1 MNFKKYL
8 AIVAIAFGV
17 QCSFS
22 QDGLPVYVDYLSD
35 NLYLIHP
42 SMAGASTSS
51 KIRLTARQQWFDVD
65 DAPSLQTLSFNT
77 RVGDKV
83 GFGAIIY
90 NDENGNFSQQG
101 AYLTFAYHLLL
112 SRNRVD
118 LNQLSFGIS
127 TGFTQGT
134 LDESG
139 FDIINNPDPIIGGTQ
154 ANATYFNVDFGA
166 SYYFLDFYA
175 HLTIKNAL
183 PTRRDLFSQEFESKN
198 QRRYLASAGYVFG
211 GYGSDWKYE
220 PSFMFQYT
228 DETQESSIDANMKV
242 YRTMDFGSVWGGL
255 SYRRSLDGAEFVNGT
270 QVDNQKL
277 QYITPFIGLNYNKF
291 MFAYTYS
298 YQANSL
304 VLSNGGYHQITLG
317 YDFGTRREPYD
328 CNCPGINN

>member
-1 MNFKKYL
+1 MKFKKYL

-22 QDGLPVYVDYLSD
+22 QDGLPIYVDYLSD
-35 NLYLIHP
+35 NLYLLHP
-42 SMAGASTSS
+42 SMAGASNTS
-51 KIRLTARQQWFDVD
+51 KLRLTARQQWFDVD
-65 DAPSLQTLSFNT
+65 NAPSLQTLSFNT
-77 RVGDKV
+77 RVGEKV
-83 GFGAIIY
+83 GVGAIVY

-134 LDESG
+134 LDETG
-139 FDIINNPDPIIGGTQ
+139 FDIINNPDPIISGGQLNT
-154 ANATYFNVDFGA
+154 TYFNVDFGA
-166 SYYFLDFYA
+166 SYYFLDFFA
-175 HLTIKNAL
+175 HLTVKNAL
-183 PTRRDLFSQEFESKN
+183 PTQRDLFSQEFESQN
-198 QRRYLASAGYVFG
+198 QRRYLASAGYTFG
-211 GYGSDWKYE
+211 GYGSEWTYE
-220 PSFMFQYT
+220 PSMMFQYT
-228 DETQESSIDANMKV
+228 EETQESSIDANVKV
-242 YRTMDFGSVWGGL
+242 YRSMEFGSIWGGL

-277 QYITPFIGLNYNKF
+277 QYITPFVGVNYNRF

-304 VLSNGGYHQITLG
+304 VLSNGGYHQLTLG
-317 YDFGTRREPYD
+317 YDFGERRDPYD
-328 CNCPGINN
+328 CNCPAIN

>member
-1 MNFKKYL
+1 MKFKKYL

-42 SMAGASTSS
+42 SMAGASNAS
-51 KIRLTARQQWFDVD
+51 KLRLTARQQWFDVD
-65 DAPSLQTLSFNT
+65 NAPSLQTLSFNT
-77 RVGDKV
+77 RIGDKV
-83 GFGAIIY
+83 GFGAIAY

-127 TGFTQGT
+127 TGFTQGS
-134 LDESG
+134 LDETG
-139 FDIINNPDPIIGGTQ
+139 FDIINNPDPAILGTRL
-154 ANATYFNVDFGA
+154 NTTYFNVDFGA
-166 SYYFLDFYA
+166 SYYFFDFYA
-175 HLTIKNAL
+175 HLTVKNAL
-183 PTRRDLFSQEFESKN
+183 PTQRDLFSQEFESQN
-198 QRRYLASAGYVFG
+198 QRRYLASAGYTFG
-211 GYGSDWKYE
+211 QYGSDWKYE
-220 PSFMFQYT
+220 PSMMFQYT
-228 DETQESSIDANMKV
+228 EETQESSIDANIKV
-242 YRTMDFGSVWGGL
+242 YRSLEFGSVWGGL

-277 QYITPFIGLNYNKF
+277 QYITPFIGVNYNKF

-304 VLSNGGYHQITLG
+304 VLSNGGYHQLTLG
-317 YDFGTRREPYD
+317 YDFGRGDRDPYD
-328 CNCPGINN
+328 CNCPAIN

>member
-1 MNFKKYL
+1 MKFKKYL

-42 SMAGASTSS
+42 SMAGASNAS

-65 DAPSLQTLSFNT
+65 NAPSLQTLSFNT

-83 GFGAIIY
+83 GVGAIVY

-101 AYLTFAYHLLL
+101 VYLTFAYHLLL

-134 LDESG
+134 LDETG
-139 FDIINNPDPIIGGTQ
+139 FDIINNPDPIISGGRLNT
-154 ANATYFNVDFGA
+154 TYFNVDFGA
-166 SYYFLDFYA
+166 SYYFLDFFA

-183 PTRRDLFSQEFESKN
+183 PTQRDLFSQEFESKN
-198 QRRYLASAGYVFG
+198 QRRYLASAGYTFG
-211 GYGSDWKYE
+211 AYDSDWTYE
-220 PSFMFQYT
+220 PSIMFQYT
-228 DETQESSIDANMKV
+228 EETQESSIDANIKV
-242 YRTMDFGSVWGGL
+242 YRSMEFGSVWGGL

-277 QYITPFIGLNYNKF
+277 QYITPFVGVNYNRF

-317 YDFGTRREPYD
+317 YDFGDRRDPYD
-328 CNCPGINN
+328 CNCPAIN

>member
-1 MNFKKYL
+1 MKFKKYL

-22 QDGLPVYVDYLSD
+22 QDGLPIYVDYLSD
-35 NLYLIHP
+35 NLYLLHP
-42 SMAGASTSS
+42 SMAGASNTS
-51 KIRLTARQQWFDVD
+51 KVRLTARQQWFDVD
-65 DAPSLQTLSFNT
+65 NAPSLQTLSFNT

-83 GFGAIIY
+83 GIGAIVY

-134 LDESG
+134 LDETG
-139 FDIINNPDPIIGGTQ
+139 FDIINNPDPIISGGQLNT
-154 ANATYFNVDFGA
+154 TYFNVDFGA
-166 SYYFLDFYA
+166 SYYFLDFFA
-175 HLTIKNAL
+175 HLTVKNAL
-183 PTRRDLFSQEFESKN
+183 PTQRDLFSQEFESQN
-198 QRRYLASAGYVFG
+198 QRRYLASAGYTFG
-211 GYGSDWKYE
+211 GYGSEWTYE
-220 PSFMFQYT
+220 PSMMFQYT
-228 DETQESSIDANMKV
+228 EETQESSIDANIKV
-242 YRTMDFGSVWGGL
+242 YRSMEFGSIWGGL

-277 QYITPFIGLNYNKF
+277 QYITPFVGVNYNRF

-304 VLSNGGYHQITLG
+304 VLSNGGYHQLTLG
-317 YDFGTRREPYD
+317 YDFGERRDPYD
-328 CNCPGINN
+328 CNCPAIN

>member
-1 MNFKKYL
+1 MKFKKYL

-17 QCSFS
+17 QCSFA

-42 SMAGASTSS
+42 SMAGASNTS
-51 KIRLTARQQWFDVD
+51 KLRLTARQQWFDVD
-65 DAPSLQTLSFNT
+65 NAPSLQTLSFNT

-83 GFGAIIY
+83 GIGAIVY

-112 SRNRVD
+112 SRNTVD

-134 LDESG
+134 LDETG
-139 FDIINNPDPIIGGTQ
+139 FDIINNPDPIISGGRLNT
-154 ANATYFNVDFGA
+154 TYFNVDFGA
-166 SYYFLDFYA
+166 SYYFLDFFA

-183 PTRRDLFSQEFESKN
+183 PTQRDLFSQEFESKN
-198 QRRYLASAGYVFG
+198 QRRYLASTGYTFG
-211 GYGSDWKYE
+211 GYDSDWTYE
-220 PSFMFQYT
+220 PSIMFQYT
-228 DETQESSIDANMKV
+228 EETQESSVDANIKV
-242 YRTMDFGSVWGGL
+242 YRSLEFGSVWGGL

-277 QYITPFIGLNYNKF
+277 QYITPFVGVNYNRF

-304 VLSNGGYHQITLG
+304 VLTNGGFHQITLG
-317 YDFGTRREPYD
+317 YNFGERRDPYD
-328 CNCPGINN
+328 CNCPAIN